1 MGAGILP
8 LASYKGKLYFLFS
21 RESKNIKYKDSGLW
35 SDFGGGADKGEGFF
49 ETAVREGW
57 EESMGI
63 MGTKENIKNILNNYT
78 VETIEINGYKTYIIM
93 MEYSKEIVNL
103 FDKQYKKA
111 LKADRDKIGKNGL
124 YEKDKIRWIELNDLT
139 KNIKIFRPFYKKI
152 IYELIKIF
160 N

>member
-63 MGTKENIKNILNNYT
+63 MGTKEKIKNILNNYT

-93 MEYSKEIVNL
+93 MEYNREIVNL

-111 LKADRDKIGKNGL
+111 LKEDSDKIGKNGL
-124 YEKDKIRWIELNDLT
+124 YEKDKIRWIELNDLR

>member
-21 RESKNIKYKDSGLW
+21 RESKSIKYKDSGLW
-35 SDFGGGADKGEGFF
+35 SDFGGGAEKGEGFF
-49 ETAVREGW
+49 ETAIREGW

-63 MGTKENIKNILNNYT
+63 MGNKKDITQILRNYT
-78 VETIEINGYKTYIIM
+78 VETIELNGYKTYVIM
-93 MEYSKEIVNL
+93 MTYSKDIIHI
-103 FDKQYKKA
+103 FDKYYKDA
-111 LKADRDKIGKNGL
+111 LKKHSDKIGKNGL
-124 YEKDKIRWIELNDLT
+124 YEKDKIKWVELNDLK
-139 KNIKIFRPFYKKI
+139 KNIKMFRPFYKKF